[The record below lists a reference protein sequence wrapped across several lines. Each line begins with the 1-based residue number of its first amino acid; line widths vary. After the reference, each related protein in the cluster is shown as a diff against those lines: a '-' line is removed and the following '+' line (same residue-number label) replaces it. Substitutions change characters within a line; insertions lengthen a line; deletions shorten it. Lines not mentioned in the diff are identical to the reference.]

1 MKQYVRFSKNKT
13 IYYGIIENSKIHHIS
28 STPFENYDLTSE
40 ISSFSEVDILPPLV
54 PGKIICIGLNY
65 RDHLNHIGEKPEPKH
80 PEPFLVTPSAIIA
93 HNSSIILPE
102 GATQVEEEA
111 ELVVIMG
118 KTCKNV
124 SAKNAKDYIFGYTC
138 GNDVSARDWQKNDL
152 QWTRAKSSDTFA
164 PIGPYITT
172 GIDPDS
178 LDIQCRVNDK
188 IVQNSNTKYLI
199 HSVSKIIAFISSFMT
214 LEEGD
219 LIFTGTPGEPVELH
233 PGDKI
238 EVEIEHLGILTNQ
251 VEK

>member
-28 STPFENYDLTSE
+28 STPFKKYDLTSE

-111 ELVVIMG
+111 ELVVIIG
-118 KTCKNV
+118 KTCKNCFLLFLKV
-124 SAKNAKDYIFGYTC
+124 RNISRG
-138 GNDVSARDWQKNDL
+138 
-152 QWTRAKSSDTFA
+152 
-164 PIGPYITT
+164 
-172 GIDPDS
+172 
-178 LDIQCRVNDK
+178 CR
-188 IVQNSNTKYLI
+188 I
-199 HSVSKIIAFISSFMT
+199 H
-214 LEEGD
+214 L
-219 LIFTGTPGEPVELH
+219 
-233 PGDKI
+233 
-238 EVEIEHLGILTNQ
+238 
-251 VEK
+251 

>member
-1 MKQYVRFSKNKT
+1 M
-13 IYYGIIENSKIHHIS
+13 
-28 STPFENYDLTSE
+28 
-40 ISSFSEVDILPPLV
+40 
-54 PGKIICIGLNY
+54 
-65 RDHLNHIGEKPEPKH
+65 
-80 PEPFLVTPSAIIA
+80 
-93 HNSSIILPE
+93 
-102 GATQVEEEA
+102 
-111 ELVVIMG
+111 
-118 KTCKNV
+118 
-124 SAKNAKDYIFGYTC
+124 
-138 GNDVSARDWQKNDL
+138 

-172 GIDPDS
+172 GIDQDS
-178 LDIQCRVNDK
+178 LDIQCIVNDK
-188 IVQNSNTKYLI
+188 IVQNSNTKHLI

>member
-1 MKQYVRFSKNKT
+1 MF
-13 IYYGIIENSKIHHIS
+13 IHCFIQV
-28 STPFENYDLTSE
+28 YTSV
-40 ISSFSEVDILPPLV
+40 INVYTFVYIL
-54 PGKIICIGLNY
+54 I
-65 RDHLNHIGEKPEPKH
+65 HL
-80 PEPFLVTPSAIIA
+80 
-93 HNSSIILPE
+93 
-102 GATQVEEEA
+102 
-111 ELVVIMG
+111 
-118 KTCKNV
+118 
-124 SAKNAKDYIFGYTC
+124 YIFGYTC

-188 IVQNSNTKYLI
+188 IVQNSNTKHLI